1 MTKDASPAAAKF
13 LAYIRSE
20 AAQRVFGEAGYR
32 PVNKA
37 LADEFQFPMPTDLF
51 TIEDVGGWDE
61 VQKRFFDREDG
72 IMAEIQ
78 RDVGAAL
85 D

>member
-1 MTKDASPAAAKF
+1 MTNGAPSAAGKF

-20 AAQRVFGEAGYR
+20 EAQRVFGKAGYR
-32 PVNKA
+32 PVNEA
-37 LADEFQFPMPTDLF
+37 LAGEFQFPKPKGLF
-51 TIEDVGGWDE
+51 TINDVGGWDE